1 MQFFSV
7 FTLIL
12 ILHHACCGAFELIK
26 LNAHPLSMYVYCP
39 CTLLFLFLGLFM
51 NIASISPFLPN
62 LIEALMR
69 GMHIIISAH
78 ILLLKG
84 SVIQSGG
91 NALHWQ
97 CIIILF
103 FPEH

>member
-1 MQFFSV
+1 M
-7 FTLIL
+7 LIL
-12 ILHHACCGAFELIK
+12 ILHDAYCGVFELIK
-26 LNAHPLSMYVYCP
+26 HNASTLSMYTVRVLYIAIS
-39 CTLLFLFLGLFM
+39 LSGLFM
-51 NIASISPFLPN
+51 NVASISFFLPN

-91 NALHWQ
+91 NAPHWQ

>member
-1 MQFFSV
+1 MQ
-7 FTLIL
+7 I
-12 ILHHACCGAFELIK
+12 H
-26 LNAHPLSMYVYCP
+26 CP
-39 CTLLFLFLGLFM
+39 CTLYVHVLYIAISLSGLFM
-51 NIASISPFLPN
+51 NIASISSFLPN

-91 NALHWQ
+91 NAPHWQ